1 MVVKLLAILLL
12 VTGRILSNLLRPTKT
27 ALEASLIGAEGSSRP
42 WFLPRPWV
50 ARFSPRS
57 APRPPHHGVRR
68 VGVPICVATSGAV
81 APRLEALSGIA
92 SPVVPTGTTRLR
104 PAGRKLDLPQAA
116 VAASSSPQR

>member
-12 VTGRILSNLLRPTKT
+12 ETGRILSNLLRPTKT
-27 ALEASLIGAEGSSRP
+27 ALEASLIGVEGSSRS

-68 VGVPICVATSGAV
+68 AGVPICVAASRAACRPP
-81 APRLEALSGIA
+81 APSSQRDRLARRPHGNDAALPCRA
-92 SPVVPTGTTRLR
+92 ETRSL
-104 PAGRKLDLPQAA
+104 
-116 VAASSSPQR
+116 